1 MLTYQSVNRL
11 KVAELRE
18 KLEERGLYTVGLKS
32 VLVDRLIQWDEYYE
46 QQLQHEESKSENE
59 LRAEL
64 ARWGRSTEGTKP
76 ILVRRLVKENNE
88 RERQLEVQR
97 SFFRYCGLLPSN
109 NNDAA
114 PETDETPGAESAGP
128 GSSNAVTT
136 PLQKLSSDNQVSA
149 PAAENLVPDPS
160 STIAGKESIPVLSV
174 SAGAAASPDLRQ
186 QKVKIV
192 RALDGQNYVRGLL
205 PGQRLQTMPDGR
217 IHILNANT
225 AFTSGPTEES
235 NKVTSPAP
243 AAESENSEMA
253 QVVEQPQEQ
262 SQSPAKRARSAS
274 LEDFTA
280 HQLLTDVRNS
290 GLFPDEDII
299 KEFSRRDGEIKR
311 MGMLIEKKKQNNQ
324 TSK

>member
-18 KLEERGLYTVGLKS
+18 MLEERGLYTVGLKA

-46 QQLQHEESKSENE
+46 QQLQLVGSKNENE

-88 RERQLEVQR
+88 RDRQLAVQR
-97 SFFRYCGLLPSN
+97 SLFGISN
-109 NNDAA
+109 NNVAA
-114 PETDETPGAESAGP
+114 PKMAETPGVEPGP
-128 GSSNAVTT
+128 SSSNAVST
-136 PLQKLSSDNQVSA
+136 PLHLQQKTSDN
-149 PAAENLVPDPS
+149 
-160 STIAGKESIPVLSV
+160 T
-174 SAGAAASPDLRQ
+174 GASAAS
-186 QKVKIV
+186 
-192 RALDGQNYVRGLL
+192 
-205 PGQRLQTMPDGR
+205 
-217 IHILNANT
+217 
-225 AFTSGPTEES
+225 
-235 NKVTSPAP
+235 
-243 AAESENSEMA
+243 AAESENSEIA

-290 GLFPDEDII
+290 GLFSDEDII
-299 KEFSRRDGEIKR
+299 KEFLRRDGEIKR
-311 MGMLIEKKKQNNQ
+311 LGMLIEKKNKIIKLQNDMIN
-324 TSK
+324 TILGGD

>member
-88 RERQLEVQR
+88 RDRQLAVQR
-97 SFFRYCGLLPSN
+97 SLFGISN
-109 NNDAA
+109 NNVAA
-114 PETDETPGAESAGP
+114 PKMAETPGVEPGP
-128 GSSNAVTT
+128 SSSNAVST
-136 PLQKLSSDNQVSA
+136 PLHLQQKTSDN
-149 PAAENLVPDPS
+149 
-160 STIAGKESIPVLSV
+160 T
-174 SAGAAASPDLRQ
+174 GASAAS
-186 QKVKIV
+186 
-192 RALDGQNYVRGLL
+192 
-205 PGQRLQTMPDGR
+205 
-217 IHILNANT
+217 
-225 AFTSGPTEES
+225 
-235 NKVTSPAP
+235 
-243 AAESENSEMA
+243 AAESENSEM
-253 QVVEQPQEQ
+253 PQEQ

-311 MGMLIEKKKQNNQ
+311 MGMLIEKKNKIIKLQNDMIN
-324 TSK
+324 TILGGD